1 MIHQSLRRIRLG
13 SRQRGFT
20 LVEILVALLIGL
32 FLLAGLFV
40 ILQNTRR
47 TSSNQTGLSQLQD
60 EQRMAMSILNDIGQ
74 SAGYFDATTYQSA
87 KVLWN
92 AAVSVTTAGGST
104 LSLAPGQAV
113 TGAHTAASPGDTLV
127 VRYYTNGSASAT
139 YDNMV
144 SCTGVGGTGGAA
156 TTYVNMFWV
165 DSATSQLYCSPNGNT
180 ASKVALVAGVAN
192 MQVYY
197 GVATAPNTNNVDTYM
212 TADLI
217 SAANWLNVTSMR
229 ITLTFNNPLYT
240 AATAAQT
247 PQFVNFTRVIPL
259 QNRTGVI
266 ASAL

>member
-1 MIHQSLRRIRLG
+1 MIHQSLRRMRPV
-13 SRQRGFT
+13 SRQHGFT

-47 TSSNQTGLSQLQD
+47 TSTNQTGLSQLQD

-74 SAGYFDATTYQSA
+74 SAGYFDTNTYQNA
-87 KVLWN
+87 QVLWN
-92 AAVSVTTAGGST
+92 AAVAVAASGTT
-104 LSLAPGQAV
+104 LAPGQALSG
-113 TGAHTAASPGDTLV
+113 THTSTTAPDKLV
-127 VRYYTNGSASAT
+127 VRYYTNGSASAS
-139 YDNMV
+139 YDNLV

-156 TTYVNMFWV
+156 TTYVNVFTV
-165 DSATSQLYCSPNGNT
+165 DTTSNQLYCSPDGIAANR
-180 ASKVALVAGVAN
+180 VPLVAGVTN

-197 GVATAPNTNNVDTYM
+197 GVSTQPNTNNVDTYL
-212 TADLI
+212 TADLM

-229 ITLTFNNPLYT
+229 ITLTFNNPLYS

-247 PQFVNFTRVIPL
+247 PQFVNFTRVIAL

-266 ASAL
+266 ATAL